1 LTLLP
6 TATELHSGAVRG
18 EVKVVEKIREDYRR
32 GLTYR
37 ELAKKYR
44 VSFSNISKILGRGD
58 LSS

>member
-1 LTLLP
+1 MTLLP
-6 TATELHSGAVRG
+6 TATELQGAVRG

-44 VSFSNISKILGRGD
+44 VSFSDISKMLEGGD